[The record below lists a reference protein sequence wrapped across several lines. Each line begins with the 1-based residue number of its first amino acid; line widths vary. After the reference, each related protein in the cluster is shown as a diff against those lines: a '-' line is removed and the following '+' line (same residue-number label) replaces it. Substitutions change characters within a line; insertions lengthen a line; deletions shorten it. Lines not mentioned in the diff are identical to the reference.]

1 MMRRRIANNNE
12 AWIPSAIPFFMFGFA
27 YYLVSPAL
35 VFRFLSENNALLNA
49 ATRYLDPSYFDSS
62 YLLDAILIMGSFL
75 LGYLLAKAVTRS
87 RPSIADYGSLQ
98 ANIPSILA
106 ICFGGLI
113 LFFAVTASMS
123 GARLFTGYSTYNI
136 LILGPLSTCTF
147 LAAWFVNYF
156 SRKQIRFLFL
166 SFFAV
171 CAVLLLGWGS
181 RMYFVLSL
189 MALIL
194 GLASR
199 NRKLLRNVSFYV
211 CVAVAGLSMIAIGI
225 ARQGGRA
232 FGSEHLIAV
241 LFAEPLFT
249 SVSGSLYLERSGGR
263 PIVSIPHDLL
273 ASIIHFIP
281 SAIFPGKI
289 DLIRAITF
297 DENVES
303 PFGARTLLVS
313 LYSNFGVFYP
323 IFVASIGFYYG
334 FLCKKARH
342 SVFYRAT
349 YFSALP
355 VLTFLFFRE
364 GLSTVIKVI
373 VFNGLVVPLVIALM
387 LAWLL
392 PLPTSRPGI
401 LGQARSQ

>member
-1 MMRRRIANNNE
+1 ML
-12 AWIPSAIPFFMFGFA
+12 GFV

-35 VFRFLSENNALLNA
+35 VFRFLSEDNALLSA
-49 ATRYLDPSYFDSS
+49 ATRYLDPGYFDSG
-62 YLLDAILIMGSFL
+62 YLLDAILILGSFL
-75 LGYLLAKAVTRS
+75 LGHFLAKAVTWS

-98 ANIPSILA
+98 ANVPSILA

-113 LFFAVTASMS
+113 LFFAVTASIS
-123 GARLFTGYSTYNI
+123 GASFFTGYSTYNI
-136 LILGPLSTCTF
+136 RILGPLSTCTF
-147 LAAWFVNYF
+147 LSAWFVNYF

-181 RMYFVLSL
+181 RMYFVLGL
-189 MALIL
+189 MALLL

-211 CVAVAGLSMIAIGI
+211 FVAAAVLSMIAIGI
-225 ARQGGRA
+225 ARQGGRE
-232 FGSEHLIAV
+232 FGVDQLVAV

-249 SVSGSLYLERSGGR
+249 SVSGSLYLERGGGR
-263 PIVSIPHDLL
+263 PIFEIPHDLL
-273 ASIIHFIP
+273 AAIIHFIP
-281 SAIFPGKI
+281 SAIFPAKI
-289 DLIRAITF
+289 ELISAITF

-364 GLSTVIKVI
+364 GLSTVIKV
-373 VFNGLVVPLVIALM
+373 VFFNGLVMPLVIALM
-387 LAWLL
+387 LFGLL
-392 PLPTSRPGI
+392 SLPTSQPRV
-401 LGQARSQ
+401 LGQARDQ